1 MWYSSQYMQC
11 VGKISKVKIT
21 IKNVDNTLTFQ
32 KHLCYLL
39 DWKPFKSDEKSF
51 LFYLKSS
58 FHSQD
63 ILVFVTTFRSC
74 RKNDLIR
81 KTRLIS
87 RFMTSQPGL
96 QAIAIHVLPNISRNK
111 DNLTIK
117 FSQLIEYNKR
127 NILLQNLSRKWGKKT
142 SFRPLFIFQK
152 IWGESKYEQ
161 TG

>member
-39 DWKPFKSDEKSF
+39 DWKPFKSDEKCF
-51 LFYLKSS
+51 LFCFKSS
-58 FHSQD
+58 FRSQD

-81 KTRLIS
+81 KIRLTS

-96 QAIAIHVLPNISRNK
+96 ETIAIQILSNISQSKGNQTMK
-111 DNLTIK
+111 LV
-117 FSQLIEYNKR
+117 Q
-127 NILLQNLSRKWGKKT
+127 T
-142 SFRPLFIFQK
+142 SSRPLFIFLKKANMSWKQVVCSLVW
-152 IWGESKYEQ
+152 IYFDSCQ
-161 TG
+161 LVLQ